1 MLWMPKFN
9 SIPVFEFM
17 SALRFQLLSVYCEN
31 SNISPN
37 FIHGYKL
44 HWTYLQVTTGG
55 VNMTL
60 IQPVVPQGLNK
71 EGNISCINILLA
83 GMSIIIK

>member
-9 SIPVFEFM
+9 SIPEYEFM
-17 SALRFQLLSVYCEN
+17 SALRFQLLSIYCEN

-44 HWTYLQVTTGG
+44 HYG
-55 VNMTL
+55 L
-60 IQPVVPQGLNK
+60 IYRSQLG
-71 EGNISCINILLA
+71 E
-83 GMSIIIK
+83 